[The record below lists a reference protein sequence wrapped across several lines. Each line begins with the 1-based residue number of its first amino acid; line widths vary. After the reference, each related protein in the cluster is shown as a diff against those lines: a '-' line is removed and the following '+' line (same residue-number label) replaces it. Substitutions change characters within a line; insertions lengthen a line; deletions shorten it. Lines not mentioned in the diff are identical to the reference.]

1 MTAQGH
7 ARELS
12 RPVYA
17 VPDLPQPGTVPS
29 EAFSDLPEVMWDL
42 PQRVASETLRELHSS
57 LMQGMRRD
65 AAHLPTGTLQA
76 MQIER
81 ICTIYVLIR
90 FNESVGEW
98 RSDSDRR
105 STYKLWRDLTV
116 DFNSVVYGGKVSPDD
131 LRNIVQAHTAKI
143 IAAVLAGLPAAQAR
157 PLYPMFASA
166 LDADSA

>member
-1 MTAQGH
+1 MAAQAH

-17 VPDLPQPGTVPS
+17 VPDLPKPGVVLP
-29 EAFSDLPEVMWDL
+29 EAFADLPASMWEL
-42 PQRVASETLRELHSS
+42 STRVADATLRELHTS
-57 LMQGMRRD
+57 LVHGMRRD

-81 ICTIYVLIR
+81 ICSVYILIR
-90 FNESVGEW
+90 FNESTGQW

-105 STYKLWRDLTV
+105 ATYKLWRDLTV
-116 DFNSVVYGGKVSPDD
+116 DFNSIVYGGKVSPDD
-131 LRNIVQAHTAKI
+131 LRNIVQTHTAKI
-143 IAAVLAGLPAAQAR
+143 IAAVLAGLPVDQAR